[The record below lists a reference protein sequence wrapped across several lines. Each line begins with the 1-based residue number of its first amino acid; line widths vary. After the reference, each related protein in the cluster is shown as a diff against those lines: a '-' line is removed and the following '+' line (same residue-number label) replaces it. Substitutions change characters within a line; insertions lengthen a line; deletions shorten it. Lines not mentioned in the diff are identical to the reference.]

1 MFLHTK
7 VNFSYWI
14 DALIVTNICAF
25 EHGHC
30 TNAQRRDVRV
40 FLFLRFFLHD
50 GQPYDLLDSFHR
62 IKFIALG
69 FICKNMNTIII
80 RKMVGAIFNDFFY

>member
-1 MFLHTK
+1 MFLQTK

-14 DALIVTNICAF
+14 DALIVSNICAF

-40 FLFLRFFLHD
+40 FF
-50 GQPYDLLDSFHR
+50 Y
-62 IKFIALG
+62 
-69 FICKNMNTIII
+69 
-80 RKMVGAIFNDFFY
+80 DFFYMTDNRMICSIPFTALNSLH